1 MLSPNMP
8 NQKLSKICK
17 SSWVWLIYTTRLFQ
31 VLHGDVATF
40 WCIIRQTQPWLGV
53 KQWERL
59 LLLQRKH
66 WWRSHSSH
74 KLAIGYIFHLQQMA
88 LTRQSPAI
96 GKQILGTASILQQE
110 AAEKK
115 YSALTGVTCLISGH
129 KAFPTF
135 PGGPTVHH
143 IYWPQTT
150 DILYVQTVWTM
161 VKQTTLLHFWI
172 HHWHS
177 AHWGKDNRVADSF
190 SRATIDSVQLGI
202 DYPAMATDQA
212 KDPEIQSYRTSC
224 SNLVLQDILFGT
236 GCYAPL
242 WYTHWRYQTCSTCH
256 MGFRP
261 DSSLVSPLNIYHS
274 IASKYVWV
282 VCKSKLETGQRQEFF
297 ARVQKFT
304 NTLRLHFKS
313 SASLTIVM
321 TTFKCISSDSY
332 HRPMVSPIYSQ

>member
-1 MLSPNMP
+1 MDAITQYAQPTTVKDL
-8 NQKLSKICK
+8 QEL
-17 SSWVWLIYTTRLFQ
+17 WVWLIYTTRLFQ

-143 IYWPQTT
+143 IYWPQNT

-161 VKQTTLLHFWI
+161 GRPPCYISEYTT
-172 HHWHS
+172 
-177 AHWGKDNRVADSF
+177 
-190 SRATIDSVQLGI
+190 
-202 DYPAMATDQA
+202 
-212 KDPEIQSYRTSC
+212 
-224 SNLVLQDILFGT
+224 DIR
-236 GCYAPL
+236 
-242 WYTHWRYQTCSTCH
+242 HIEVR
-256 MGFRP
+256 
-261 DSSLVSPLNIYHS
+261 
-274 IASKYVWV
+274 
-282 VCKSKLETGQRQEFF
+282 
-297 ARVQKFT
+297 
-304 NTLRLHFKS
+304 
-313 SASLTIVM
+313 TIV
-321 TTFKCISSDSY
+321 
-332 HRPMVSPIYSQ
+332 